1 MLAKQKPSKL
11 NVIVYYLV
19 AHETQTRFLMMS
31 FYEQEMKLV
40 RGDLKGKKKL
50 MKGPNSSVQKW
61 QLINGGDGGNGDM

>member
-1 MLAKQKPSKL
+1 
-11 NVIVYYLV
+11 
-19 AHETQTRFLMMS
+19 MMS